1 MAMLSRI
8 VETYD
13 FYRGTRHW
21 RVTGGQR
28 PVVLEAQTY
37 SVLRG
42 LQRKRIADSIEEGRN
57 ALEITVPGTFD
68 LLDQFRPFPPM
79 ARVHVNFKRVRVSDG
94 AVESAWM
101 GVVATVDDADP
112 SWSTIRCQSLASA
125 MASGRGG
132 VWQVPCWKALFS
144 AHPLYGCNVATDDFR
159 EDGTLAEVAG
169 VSISSAA
176 LGLHGDGWFDGGV
189 VTWLDASG
197 DRDYCAIITQVGSVA
212 TLLTP
217 TRLSVG
223 SAVTFLPGCDHSL
236 QMCADKFHNEIHY
249 GGVHTMP
256 DKNAFGEAVF

>member
-28 PVVLEAQTY
+28 PVVLETQTY

-57 ALEITVPGTFD
+57 ALEITVPGNFA
-68 LLDQFRPFPPM
+68 LLDLFRPFPPM
-79 ARVHVNFKRVRVSDG
+79 ARIHVNFKRVRVSDG
-94 AVESAWM
+94 GIESAWM
-101 GVVATVDDADP
+101 GVVATVDDAHP

-132 VWQVPCWKALFS
+132 VWQVPCWKALYS
-144 AHPLYGCNVATDDFR
+144 AHPRYGCNVEPDAFR
-159 EDGTLAEVAG
+159 EDGTLIDVIGTTITSPSLA
-169 VSISSAA
+169 
-176 LGLHGDGWFDGGV
+176 LHGDGWFDGGV
-189 VTWLDASG
+189 VTWVDSSG
-197 DRDYCAIITQVGSVA
+197 DRDYCFIVKQVGSAA

-217 TRLSVG
+217 MRLPAG
-223 SAVTFLPGCDHSL
+223 SAVSFLPGCDHAL
-236 QMCADKFHNEIHY
+236 TTCDAKFHNAINY